1 MKELKKAPLEKF
13 PDSHHDVYSKT
24 VFGFWLYI
32 LTDFMLFAT
41 LFAAYAVLHNSTYG
55 GPPAKD
61 ILSLDTAYIQSHV
74 FLISTLFISFS
85 GMYAHRRQAKL
96 VNLTLIVTL
105 LLGFLFLFLQFHEF
119 HHLLQKGHSWV
130 KSGYL
135 SAYYTVVGM
144 HTLHV
149 VLGLIWIVLLIG
161 STLSRGITPAT
172 IRRVVCMKMFWQ
184 FLNIIWVFIFA
195 IIYLLGFI

>member
-1 MKELKKAPLEKF
+1 MKELTKAPLERF
-13 PDSHHDVYSKT
+13 PDSHHDIYSKT

-41 LFAAYAVLHNSTYG
+41 LFAVYAVLHKSTYG

-96 VNLTLIVTL
+96 VNFTLVITL
-105 LLGFLFLFLQFHEF
+105 LLALLFLYLQFHEF
-119 HHLLQKGHSWV
+119 HQLLQKGHSWV

-135 SAYYTVVGM
+135 SAYYTVIGT

-149 VLGLIWIVLLIG
+149 VLGLIWIVLLIT
-161 STLSRGITPAT
+161 SVSISGITPAT
-172 IRRVVCMKMFWQ
+172 IRRVVCMKMF
-184 FLNIIWVFIFA
+184 
-195 IIYLLGFI
+195 